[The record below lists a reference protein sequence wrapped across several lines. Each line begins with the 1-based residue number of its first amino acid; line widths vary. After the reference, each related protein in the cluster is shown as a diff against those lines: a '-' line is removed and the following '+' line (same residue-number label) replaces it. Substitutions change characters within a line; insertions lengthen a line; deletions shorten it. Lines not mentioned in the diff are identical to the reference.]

1 MVSLIDYDL
10 LREHPRR
17 FLLAAGHVDA
27 KAAHGRILE
36 AENGY
41 ADHREG
47 RPRSALKPLA
57 WVSVPE

>member
-10 LREHPRR
+10 VREHPRR

-27 KAAHGRILE
+27 KAAYGRILE

-41 ADHREG
+41 AIIERVGPG
-47 RPRSALKPLA
+47 RG
-57 WVSVPE
+57 